1 MSSYRPHNARV
12 RRYQSKLA
20 ARRRRVLVIAGLV
33 AVGLGAVLAIGV
45 AIANRHPGNDSS
57 SDQAATGEVGPM
69 GGRVIATPGKAT
81 GAAAAAG
88 VEVTK
93 ANWALGR
100 VPLMMTVKPTWT
112 LRNTS
117 SQTVT
122 LGQPHPEVVK
132 GCCPGPLTLG
142 ATTLAAGASTT
153 LDFPLQMHPGMDG
166 PHDLVVH
173 VPVQPT
179 GADPA
184 TLALRVT
191 GDFRD

>member
-1 MSSYRPHNARV
+1 MSAYRPRNARA
-12 RRYQSKLA
+12 RRYQAKLDS
-20 ARRRRVLVIAGLV
+20 RRRRVLLIAGAV
-33 AVGLGAVLAIGV
+33 VVGLGAVLAIG
-45 AIANRHPGNDSS
+45 AATANRPGAGSS
-57 SDQAATGEVGPM
+57 SDQAATGDVGPM
-69 GGRVIATPGKAT
+69 GGKVVKTPGKAT
-81 GAAAAAG
+81 GVATAAG

-100 VPLMMTVKPTWT
+100 VPLMVTVTPTWT

-117 SQTVT
+117 SQPVT
-122 LGQPHPEVVK
+122 LGEPKPEVVK

-142 ATTLAAGASTT
+142 ATTLAPGTSTT
-153 LDFPLQMHPGMDG
+153 LDFPLQMHAGMDG
-166 PHDLVVH
+166 PHDLRVH